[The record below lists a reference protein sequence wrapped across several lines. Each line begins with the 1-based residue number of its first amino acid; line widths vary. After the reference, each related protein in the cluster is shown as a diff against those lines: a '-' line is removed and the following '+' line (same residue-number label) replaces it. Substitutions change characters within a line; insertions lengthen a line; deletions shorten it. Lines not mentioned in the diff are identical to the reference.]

1 MNCEI
6 VCDMPLLWETSQ
18 HQETNIQNMLLYV
31 FGTLELAELNNLQ
44 EIKTLNVPS
53 SEIRLALL
61 EI

>member
-1 MNCEI
+1 
-6 VCDMPLLWETSQ
+6 MPLLWETSQ